1 MPDPRSEAATR
12 DAKLLR
18 AADAPARIEASG
30 VYLIEGDL
38 DRSQVEQVARELLAD
53 PVTESATVGSSPA
66 RGGSALIEVHPLPG
80 VMDPDAEAVK
90 IAIHSMLGVEADVR
104 TGRRYD
110 MQGATPAAARDIAER
125 LLANTVIHAIH
136 DRPYH
141 PASFPH
147 GSPYT
152 LAVRSVPLRDLDDAA
167 LQKMSREAH
176 LFLSLDEMRA
186 IQNEYRRLGRDP
198 REIELETIAQTWSEH
213 CVHKTLKATIRY
225 RQTGL
230 ADVLA
235 AAATA
240 KRPNH
245 EVHADGS
252 VTIHNLLKST
262 VAAATH
268 ELMKDGI
275 EWCLSVFV
283 DNAGVIAFDDE
294 HAVCFKCETHN
305 HPSAIEPY
313 GGAAT
318 GIGGCIRDVIGTG
331 LAAKPIAA
339 TDVFCV
345 ASPDL
350 QNVPTGCLP
359 PRRILNQVVAGV
371 RDYGNRMGIPTLNG
385 GVWFDD
391 DYVGNPLVYCG
402 VIGLMPR
409 DKIRGAAKAGD
420 RIIAVGGRT
429 GRDGIHGATFSSAEL
444 TDTHA
449 DEFSHAVQ
457 IGNAVTEK
465 MLLDAILEARDSTG
479 GCQYSGLTDCGAG
492 GFSSAV
498 GEMGKELGAIV
509 DLERAPLKY
518 AGLSP
523 TEIWISEAQER
534 MVLAVPPAN
543 VKSLQAICDKHGVE
557 MCDLGVFGS
566 ESRELIL
573 RYHGT
578 EVGRLSMDFLHE
590 GLPETL
596 REAVWET
603 PKRRNVETP
612 KSVLQPHVGDVLI
625 DLLSHPNIASKQWI
639 IRQYDHEV
647 QGRTV
652 IKPLTGSA
660 DRPGPGDAA
669 VITPVLGSTRGLA
682 IANGLAT
689 GLKDDPYV
697 MALAA
702 IDECVR
708 NLVCVGADPSRTAIL
723 DNFCWP
729 SCNDPANLGSLVR
742 AAEACYD
749 GAKAYRTPFIS
760 GKDSLNNQFTTDD
773 GRTIRIPPTLLIS
786 GIGIV
791 SDIRKCVT
799 MDAKRAGNVLIIV
812 GETDAR
818 MGGSHYQMVF
828 DHVRDAALPAVDLA
842 RGPRTAAAV
851 ARAIAA
857 GTVRSA
863 HDCSEGG
870 LLVAAAEMAFAGDF
884 GLRLDLTMQPAAGD
898 LDLAA
903 RCFAETPSRYLVEVE
918 RANLD
923 AFDRSMAGTRYAIIG
938 EFNDTQRLT
947 MLDGD
952 VDLDIADLRAA
963 WTRTLDW

>member
-1 MPDPRSEAATR
+1 
-12 DAKLLR
+12 
-18 AADAPARIEASG
+18 
-30 VYLIEGDL
+30 
-38 DRSQVEQVARELLAD
+38 
-53 PVTESATVGSSPA
+53 
-66 RGGSALIEVHPLPG
+66 
-80 VMDPDAEAVK
+80 MDPDAEAVR
-90 IAIHSMLGVEADVR
+90 IAIHSMLGVDVDVR

-110 MQGATPAAARDIAER
+110 VHGATPAGAREIAER

-176 LFLSLDEMRA
+176 LFLSLDEMKA
-186 IQNEYRRLGRDP
+186 IQSEYRRLGRDP

-225 RQTGL
+225 RQSGE
-230 ADVLA
+230 AGGALA
-235 AAATA
+235 AADMSQ
-240 KRPNH
+240 RPNH

-275 EWCLSVFV
+275 DWCLSVFV
-283 DNAGVIAFDDE
+283 DNAGVIAFDND

-345 ASPDL
+345 ANPDL
-350 QNVPTGCLP
+350 KDVPAGCLP
-359 PRRILNQVVAGV
+359 PRRILSQVVAGV

-402 VIGLMPR
+402 VIGVMPR
-409 DKIRGAAKAGD
+409 DKIRGAATASD

-465 MLLDAILEARDSTG
+465 MLLDAILEARDSTD
-479 GCQYSGLTDCGAG
+479 GCLYCGLTDCGAG
-492 GFSSAV
+492 GFSSAI
-498 GEMGKELGAIV
+498 GEMGKELGAVV

-534 MVLAVPPAN
+534 MVLAVPAN
-543 VKSLQAICDKHGVE
+543 NVAALQRICDKHGVE
-557 MCDLGVFGS
+557 MCDLGVFGAPNH
-566 ESRELIL
+566 ELIL

-578 EVGRLSMDFLHE
+578 EVGRLSMDFLHD

-596 REAVWET
+596 REAVWKEKSKR
-603 PKRRNVETP
+603 PKVQTST
-612 KSVLQPHVGDVLI
+612 SVLQPHVGDVLV
-625 DLLSHPNIASKQWI
+625 DLLAHPNIASKQWI

-647 QGRTV
+647 QGRTM

-669 VITPVLGSTRGLA
+669 VITPVLDSTRGLA

-689 GLKDDPYV
+689 GLKVDPYV

-708 NLVCVGADPSRTAIL
+708 NLVCVGADPARIAIL

-760 GKDSLNNQFTTDD
+760 GKDSLNNQFTTED

-791 SDIRKCVT
+791 NDIRRCVT
-799 MDAKRAGNVLIIV
+799 MDAKRAGNLLVIV

-828 DHVRDAALPAVDLA
+828 DHVRNAALPLVDLE

-851 ARAIAA
+851 ARAIAS
-857 GTVRSA
+857 GVVRSA

-870 LLVAAAEMAFAGDF
+870 LLVAAAEMAFAGDL
-884 GLRLDLTMQPAAGD
+884 GLRLDLTMQSLGGRAGD
-898 LDLAA
+898 ADLAA
-903 RCFAETPSRYLVEVE
+903 RCFAETPSRYLLEIE
-918 RANLD
+918 RVNLD
-923 AFDRSMAGTRYAIIG
+923 AFDRAMRSSGGAKYAIIG
-938 EFNDTQRLT
+938 EFNDTRRLT
-947 MLDGD
+947 MAEGD
-952 VDLDIADLRAA
+952 VDLDVTDLRAA
-963 WTRTLDW
+963 WVRTLDW